1 MVRSTVKIVLLMAA
15 MVAAVACDRAQL
27 LAPTRS
33 TITMSAATRVLA
45 LGGSTDVTA
54 FVVEEAGTP
63 VQNGTTV
70 RFSVT
75 MGRVE
80 PVEVQT
86 TNGLA
91 ITRFFAGSSSGVA
104 EIRAISGAA
113 TGGDDDLNVVEITI
127 GAAAANRV
135 TVTATPGSVS
145 SAGGSSQIT
154 ATALDES
161 GNPIA
166 GVPVTF
172 SSTAGTLSAS
182 SANTDENGRATIA
195 LTTNREAE
203 VTARVGSG
211 ADSRSATVTVRVNVQ
226 GTVTLTC
233 RGSDT
238 ATSSSCTQ
246 VAGST
251 VTFAAARGTTSG
263 AAAIASARLDFG
275 DGTSTTLGN
284 LASSTTVNHIYGSAG
299 TYTATLTATDANGEV
314 TSASVTVVITR
325 RLALA
330 VTLTATEG
338 AATTGTER
346 WTFEAETM
354 EGSTDVS
361 GEVESYT
368 WDFGDEADEV
378 ETSGPQTSHV
388 YDDEGRY
395 IVTVT
400 VEMQDGRTATAREEI
415 IVEFPED

>member
-1 MVRSTVKIVLLMAA
+1 MVKKALVVSAA
-15 MVAAVACDRAQL
+15 ALVALATVACDRAQL
-27 LAPTRS
+27 LAPTQS
-33 TITMSAATRVLA
+33 NITVSAATRVLG

-54 FVVEEAGTP
+54 FVLEEAGTP

-70 RFSVT
+70 RFTTT
-75 MGRVE
+75 MGRVDPME
-80 PVEVQT
+80 AQT

-91 ITRFFAGSSSGVA
+91 ITRFFAGTTSGVA
-104 EIRAISGAA
+104 EIRATSGAA
-113 TGGDDDLNVVEITI
+113 TGGDNDLNVVEITI

-145 SAGGSSQIT
+145 SGGGSSQIT

-182 SANTDENGRATIA
+182 SANTDQNGRATIV
-195 LTTNREAE
+195 LTTNREAD

-211 ADSRSATVTVRVNVQ
+211 ADALSATVKVLVNVQ

-233 RGSDT
+233 RGSET
-238 ATSSSCTQ
+238 AAASSCTQ

-251 VTFAAARGTTSG
+251 VIFTVARGTTTG
-263 AAAIASARLDFG
+263 AAAIVSARLDFG
-275 DGTSTTLGN
+275 DGTSASLGN
-284 LASSTTVNHIYGSAG
+284 LSSGATVNHIYASAG
-299 TYTATLTATDANGEV
+299 TYTATLTATDANGET
-314 TSASVTVVITR
+314 TSASVAVIVTR
-325 RLALA
+325 RPSIS
-330 VTLTATEG
+330 VTLTATES
-338 AATTGTER
+338 ATTTDSAR
-346 WTFEAETM
+346 WTFTADTK
-354 EGSTDVS
+354 EGSTDVDAQA
-361 GEVESYT
+361 ESYT

-378 ETSGPQTSHV
+378 ETSGNQTSHV

-400 VEMQDGRTATAREEI
+400 VKMQDGRTATAREEI
-415 IVEFPED
+415 IVEFD